1 MATGSRYT
9 ALALVAALLTL
20 VPAAP
25 TTGAPAGIR
34 AEVRVNQ
41 QGWLRHET
49 KLATLMASAPIGHTT
64 FTVVR
69 DGKVVLRGPAPAGR
83 GGGGGGR
90 FPAVS
95 RLALPALHAGGRYV
109 ARPRGGVH
117 VLSPPFRIAD
127 AEELY
132 APLVG
137 YG

>member
-69 DGKVVLRGPAPAGR
+69 DGKVVLRGTVPARPV
-83 GGGGGGR
+83 GGWSGR
-90 FPAVS
+90 FPAVY
-95 RLALPALHAGGRYV
+95 RLDLSALHPRGPLGRRTRGAVRLLFPPVPVAGG
-109 ARPRGGVH
+109 AGV
-117 VLSPPFRIAD
+117 
-127 AEELY
+127 Y

-137 YG
+137 L